1 MDIKIETSTHIISV
15 HDEYVI
21 IEDKEDGEK
30 DPIIKEIGK
39 LDVLYKASIQ
49 SLYPI
54 IDWLIKEIGT
64 KPKKRKYTKRKK
76 DENKNIIL

>member
-54 IDWLIKEIGT
+54 IDWLIKEIGV
-64 KPKKRKYTKRKK
+64 KPKRKYNKRKK

>member
-1 MDIKIETSTHIISV
+1 MDIKIETSTHIVSV
-15 HDEYVI
+15 HDGYVV

-30 DPIIKEIGK
+30 DPIIKEIGE
-39 LDVLYKASIQ
+39 LDTLYKASIQ

-54 IDWLIKEIGT
+54 IDWLIKEIGV
-64 KPKKRKYTKRKK
+64 KPKRQYTKRKK